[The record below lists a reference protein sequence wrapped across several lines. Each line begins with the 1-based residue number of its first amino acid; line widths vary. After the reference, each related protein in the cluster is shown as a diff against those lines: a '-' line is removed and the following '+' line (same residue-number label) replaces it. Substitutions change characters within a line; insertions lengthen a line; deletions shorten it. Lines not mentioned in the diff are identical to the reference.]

1 MGGWQTKSLRKRI
14 WRVVCSYKCA
24 EASGQDRGVTLA
36 TPKSSSPLQA
46 IEKKQLKSS
55 LIRVFGVPICDGHPF
70 GGNGKL
76 LGNSPAK
83 LELAGGTLW
92 RQELHL
98 SKEKQLEITG
108 PKRLGLKSRMNQPQD
123 NTRPATRTGAA
134 SELAAVPVVMEA
146 RSLKKIYGSGAK
158 TLAVLSD
165 ANLTLRQGEMVA
177 IVAPSGAGKS
187 TLLHLLAALDTPT
200 SGTVYFANKPVE
212 TNDDIALAEF
222 RNRAVGFLWQRHQLL
237 PDFTAAEN
245 VAMPL
250 LLRGEDFTSALGM
263 ARKWLAEVGLENRA
277 DHRAGEL
284 SGGEQQRV
292 AIARALVTGPTVL
305 LADEPT
311 GDLDEQNAWAVFE
324 LLERLHRTH
333 RLTSLIATHNLALAA
348 RCDRILG
355 LEHGVLQTRGAAAL
369 ASEAPGGEAR

>member
-1 MGGWQTKSLRKRI
+1 M
-14 WRVVCSYKCA
+14 
-24 EASGQDRGVTLA
+24 
-36 TPKSSSPLQA
+36 
-46 IEKKQLKSS
+46 
-55 LIRVFGVPICDGHPF
+55 
-70 GGNGKL
+70 
-76 LGNSPAK
+76 
-83 LELAGGTLW
+83 
-92 RQELHL
+92 
-98 SKEKQLEITG
+98 
-108 PKRLGLKSRMNQPQD
+108 
-123 NTRPATRTGAA
+123 
-134 SELAAVPVVMEA
+134 VMEA
-146 RSLKKIYGSGAK
+146 RNLKKIYGSGEK
-158 TLAVLSD
+158 RLSVLSD
-165 ANLTLRQGEMVA
+165 ANLSLQQGEMVA

-200 SGTVYFANKPVE
+200 SGTVYFANKAIE
-212 TNDDIALAEF
+212 TNDDTALAEF

-250 LLRGEDFTSALGM
+250 LLRGENFASALGT
-263 ARKWLAEVGLENRA
+263 ARKWIAEVGLENRA

-292 AIARALVTGPTVL
+292 AIARALVTGPSVL

-311 GDLDEQNAWAVFE
+311 GDLDEQNAWAVFQ

-355 LEHGVLQTRGAAAL
+355 LEHGVLQTRGAAAS
-369 ASEAPGGEAR
+369 AGGAPGGEAS

>member
-1 MGGWQTKSLRKRI
+1 MWFENEMI
-14 WRVVCSYKCA
+14 
-24 EASGQDRGVTLA
+24 
-36 TPKSSSPLQA
+36 
-46 IEKKQLKSS
+46 
-55 LIRVFGVPICDGHPF
+55 
-70 GGNGKL
+70 
-76 LGNSPAK
+76 
-83 LELAGGTLW
+83 
-92 RQELHL
+92 
-98 SKEKQLEITG
+98 
-108 PKRLGLKSRMNQPQD
+108 QPQD
-123 NTRPATRTGAA
+123 NARQAVPTSDIGARGAA
-134 SELAAVPVVMEA
+134 GVVMEA
-146 RSLKKIYGSGAK
+146 RSLKKIYGSGEK
-158 TLAVLSD
+158 SLSVLSD
-165 ANLTLRQGEMVA
+165 ANLSLRQGEMVA

-200 SGTVYFANKPVE
+200 SGTVYFANKAIE
-212 TNDDIALAEF
+212 TNDDTALAEF

-250 LLRGEDFTSALGM
+250 LLRGETFASALTT
-263 ARKWLAEVGLENRA
+263 ARKWIAEVGLENRA

-292 AIARALVTGPTVL
+292 AIARALVTGPSVL

-333 RLTSLIATHNLALAA
+333 GLTSLIATHNLALAA

-355 LEHGVLQTRGAAAL
+355 LEHGVLQTRGAAAS
-369 ASEAPGGEAR
+369 ASEAPGGEAS

>member
-1 MGGWQTKSLRKRI
+1 MIPEAQRANEKPNDDPCSARI
-14 WRVVCSYKCA
+14 V
-24 EASGQDRGVTLA
+24 
-36 TPKSSSPLQA
+36 
-46 IEKKQLKSS
+46 
-55 LIRVFGVPICDGHPF
+55 
-70 GGNGKL
+70 
-76 LGNSPAK
+76 
-83 LELAGGTLW
+83 LES
-92 RQELHL
+92 R
-98 SKEKQLEITG
+98 
-108 PKRLGLKSRMNQPQD
+108 GLKK
-123 NTRPATRTGAA
+123 T
-134 SELAAVPVVMEA
+134 
-146 RSLKKIYGSGAK
+146 YGSGEK
-158 TLAVLSD
+158 SIAVLAD
-165 ANLTLRQGEMVA
+165 ANLSLRQGEMVA

-200 SGTVYFANKPVE
+200 SGTVYFATKAIE
-212 TNDDIALAEF
+212 SINDEALAEF

-250 LLRGEDFTSALGM
+250 LLRGENFTSALGM

-333 RLTSLIATHNLALAA
+333 RLTSLIATHNLGLAA
-348 RCDRILG
+348 RCDRVLV
-355 LEHGVLQTRGAAAL
+355 LEHGMLRPREAAAS
-369 ASEAPGGEAR
+369 AGRVSGGEAS